1 MVGNRYTNKDKRK
14 AYRMYR
20 DGHTYREIA
29 AEIGC
34 SESTIKRLWSKE
46 WKRGEDG
53 VAERVNSELE
63 KHVEQTVEVEKHHL
77 NHLLALRE
85 QYNALK
91 QMIIDTPVNT
101 LEPKDAIAIFRELRE
116 TVMASA
122 KLEGIE
128 PRQDER
134 LPFGITL
141 DIKQLLED
149 EDTAELITKLLEK
162 QYIRALP
169 EAQPCAPGDDGE

>member
-85 QYNALK
+85 QYHLISQK
-91 QMIIDTPVNT
+91 IIECLDEGDDRQ
-101 LEPKDAIAIFRELRE
+101 LLSYLRE
-116 TVMASA
+116 QRETILASA

-128 PRQDER
+128 PPQKNINVNANTDMTFEKLMAYLREIRDEQDER
-134 LPFGITL
+134 L
-141 DIKQLLED
+141 
-149 EDTAELITKLLEK
+149 
-162 QYIRALP
+162 
-169 EAQPCAPGDDGE
+169 

>member
-1 MVGNRYTNKDKRK
+1 MSGKHPASVKKEAWRLRQDGRSLREISDELEVPYDTVKRWSQKWGREAERAVRK
-14 AYRMYR
+14 AREEIMAQAETQVSIER
-20 DGHTYREIA
+20 HT
-29 AEIGC
+29 
-34 SESTIKRLWSKE
+34 L
-46 WKRGEDG
+46 D
-53 VAERVNSELE
+53 
-63 KHVEQTVEVEKHHL
+63 
-77 NHLLALRE
+77 HLLALRE

-149 EDTAELITKLLEK
+149 EDTAELITRILEK
-162 QYIRALP
+162 QYVHSLP